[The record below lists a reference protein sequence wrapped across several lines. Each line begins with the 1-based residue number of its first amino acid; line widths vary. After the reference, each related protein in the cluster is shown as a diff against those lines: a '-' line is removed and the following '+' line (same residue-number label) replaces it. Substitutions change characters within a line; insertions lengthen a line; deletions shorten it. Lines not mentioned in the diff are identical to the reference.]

1 MQHLTQEEIND
12 IRNNLDQQNWN
23 TISYERMLSEA
34 FIREFQDKVNWCGIS
49 RSQLLSEE
57 FIQEF
62 QDKVDW
68 FWVSRNQIL
77 SEELIRGSLDKVHW
91 FWIFC
96 YQVLSEN
103 FIREF
108 QDRLTTSDVCVI
120 RRPVTYTEIM
130 SYKPCMCGVERYLE
144 HTAKEETITWN
155 TLLERHL
162 CKGDVGWLYARR
174 IQSFVS

>member
-1 MQHLTQEEIND
+1 MRQLTQEEINN

-34 FIREFQDKVNWCGIS
+34 FIREFQDKVNWRGIS

-62 QDKVDW
+62 QDKVEW
-68 FWVSRNQIL
+68 FWISGNQTL

-96 YQVLSEN
+96 HQVLSDE

-108 QDRLTTSDVCVI
+108 QDRLTASDVSVI

-130 SYKPCMCGVERYLE
+130 SYDPCPDGVERYLE
-144 HTAKEETITWN
+144 YTAKEETITWN
-155 TLLERHL
+155 TLLERHSH
-162 CKGDVGWLYARR
+162 KGDIGWLYARR
-174 IQSFVS
+174 IQSFAS